1 MPKIVDSI
9 QELIGNTPLIRLQRF
24 GGVLAKC
31 EFLNPIGSIK
41 DRIALNILKKGIER
55 GEIDSNTLII
65 EATSGNTGIALASLG
80 ASLGLKIVIVMPE
93 SMSLERRVLIQ
104 HFGAELVLTPANLGM
119 AGAVEKAKELA
130 KENPNSF
137 LTSQFSNPDNPESHI
152 QTAQEIWEQTDGKV
166 DIFVAGV
173 GTGGTISGVGKYL
186 KERNPNIRIVGVEPS
201 NSNILSGGSAGSH
214 EIQGIGAGF
223 IPENLDRDILDEVV
237 AVSDEDA
244 IRTAKELA
252 KQEGLLVGISSG
264 ANLFASKIVAD
275 RDRTKTVVTTLNDT
289 GERYISTPL
298 FQKENR

>member
-173 GTGGTISGVGKYL
+173 GTGGTISGVGRYL
-186 KERNPNIRIVGVEPS
+186 KKRNPNIRIVGVEPS

>member
-55 GEIDSNTLII
+55 GEIDNNTLII

>member
-55 GEIDSNTLII
+55 GEIDSDTLII

-119 AGAVEKAKELA
+119 AGAVEKAEEIA

-186 KERNPNIRIVGVEPS
+186 KKRNPNIRIVGVEPS

>member
-1 MPKIVDSI
+1 MLKIVDSI

-55 GEIDSNTLII
+55 GEIDSDTLII

-93 SMSLERRVLIQ
+93 SMSFERRVLIQ

-119 AGAVEKAKELA
+119 AGAVEKAKEIA

-137 LTSQFSNPDNPESHI
+137 LTSQFSNRDNPDSHI
-152 QTAQEIWEQTDGKV
+152 QTAKEIWEQTDGKV

-264 ANLFASKIVAD
+264 ANIFASKMVAN

-298 FQKENR
+298 FQKDN

>member
-1 MPKIVDSI
+1 MPKIVNSI

-55 GEIDSNTLII
+55 GEINSDTLII

-119 AGAVEKAKELA
+119 AGAVEKAKEIA

-152 QTAQEIWEQTDGKV
+152 QTAQEIWEQTYGKV

-186 KERNPNIRIVGVEPS
+186 KEINPNIRIVGVEPL

-223 IPENLDRDILDEVV
+223 IPKNLDRDILDEVV

-244 IRTAKELA
+244 IKTAKELA

-264 ANLFASKIVAD
+264 ANLFASKIVAN

-298 FQKENR
+298 FKR

>member
-166 DIFVAGV
+166 DIFIAGV
-173 GTGGTISGVGKYL
+173 GTGGTISGVGRYL
-186 KERNPNIRIVGVEPS
+186 KKRNPNIRIVGVEPS

>member
-186 KERNPNIRIVGVEPS
+186 KKRNPNIRIVGVEPS